1 MAQVVHVTHTLR
13 QLVEL
18 LRVSQRRETTSSP
31 ASPPSL
37 STDQAQEAPR
47 QSPAA
52 SPPDAAVEEVS
63 FELLDRVVMGLSV
76 SRAEAAE
83 PDWVEVVWAVMNV
96 SRDNDYLRKGR
107 DLVHRFSEQACG
119 RYSSNAVE
127 DKLNTLN
134 TRQPG
139 QLRKQFGSL
148 RHMLRADN
156 AELYG
161 ELFELHDIKEYKVV
175 KEEFEKNHFKL
186 MTPAAYG
193 RIDDDGLF
201 QLRSHSDLV
210 HHMRDVFCLVKKT
223 SRDKVVKP
231 TKTSFFDVWLK
242 DASKRTYER
251 VDMLPPPLVCPS
263 NVYNTYQG
271 LRAEKLPALRG
282 ARSVQIVLDHVLM
295 LAGDTAEPGRE
306 YLLNYMAHIVQKPGE
321 LPKVGILMQ
330 SKQGVGKNLLFEE
343 LLGKKILGPGLMHC
357 SAQSE
362 DYFGRFDNAAVNKLL
377 CIHDE
382 VPGRD
387 MAKTAGLIKESI
399 TAELQGLE
407 EKGLKKVQLR
417 NFVRW
422 IYLTQAVHAML
433 LDTPER
439 RLFVAEC
446 LSNMAPGV
454 GAPEIVHEYFT
465 RLWAW
470 ITDDANVRAFYE
482 YLMGRDITTWRPVM
496 DRPNSRYY
504 TELQRMSL
512 GRVDEWLID
521 MLENDTLPASAQA
534 QPLRLRFIDSVNR
547 TRQSGAPFDMKPFR
561 FKKELDPYTDSGAIV
576 RDDSNPCVVYRFDR
590 ALLHDTLVR
599 MNKMDR
605 MRFVV

>member
-1 MAQVVHVTHTLR
+1 
-13 QLVEL
+13 
-18 LRVSQRRETTSSP
+18 
-31 ASPPSL
+31 
-37 STDQAQEAPR
+37 
-47 QSPAA
+47 
-52 SPPDAAVEEVS
+52 
-63 FELLDRVVMGLSV
+63 
-76 SRAEAAE
+76 
-83 PDWVEVVWAVMNV
+83 
-96 SRDNDYLRKGR
+96 
-107 DLVHRFSEQACG
+107 
-119 RYSSNAVE
+119 
-127 DKLNTLN
+127 
-134 TRQPG
+134 
-139 QLRKQFGSL
+139 
-148 RHMLRADN
+148 MLQADN

-161 ELFELHDIKEYKVV
+161 ELFELSEIREYKEV
-175 KEEFEKNHFKL
+175 KAEFEKKHFKL

-193 RIDDDGLF
+193 RVDDHGVF

-210 HHMRDVFCLVKKT
+210 HHMRDVFCIVRKT
-223 SRDKVVKP
+223 GRDKVVRP

-263 NVYNTYQG
+263 DVYNTYQG
-271 LRAEKLPALRG
+271 LRAEKLPPLSEP
-282 ARSVQIVLDHVLM
+282 RSVQIILDHVLM
-295 LAGDTAEPGRE
+295 LAGDTGEAGRE
-306 YLLNYMAHIVQKPGE
+306 YLLDYMAHLVQKPGV

-382 VPGRD
+382 VVGRD
-387 MAKTAGLIKESI
+387 MARTAGLIKESI

-422 IYLTQAVHAML
+422 IYLTQSIHALL

-439 RLFVAEC
+439 RVFVAEC
-446 LSNMAPGV
+446 DNSMAPGV
-454 GAPEIVHEYFT
+454 GAPEVVDEYFT
-465 RLWAW
+465 RLWTWVA
-470 ITDDANVRAFYE
+470 DDANVRAFYE
-482 YLMGRDITTWRPVM
+482 YLMARDISTWRPVL

-521 MLENDTLPASAQA
+521 MLENNTLPISAQA
-534 QPLRLRFIDSVNR
+534 QPLRLRFIASVNL
-547 TRQSGAPFDMKPFR
+547 TRQGGAPFDMKAFR
-561 FKKELDPYTDSGAIV
+561 FKKELDPYIDSGAIV
-576 RDDSNPCVVYRFDR
+576 RDDSNPCIEYRFDR
-590 ALLHDTLVR
+590 FLLHDTLVR

-605 MRFVV
+605 MRVLV